1 MNALHMALDKYQI
14 FLKEYNLK
22 IKNIDSVAYK
32 KNLKFISN
40 INKTITKKIK
50 NGDCK
55 SQNSSTDLKLKD
67 VDYFKNTQI
76 QVKEKTSLLLKE
88 ILESNNYDETI
99 LKDSNLFFCCLAS
112 LCFFS
117 ITNNSQDLNI
127 VDYMTRLFI

>member
-1 MNALHMALDKYQI
+1 MNVLHIALDKYQI

-32 KNLKFISN
+32 KNLKLISN
-40 INKTITKKIK
+40 VNKSITKKI
-50 NGDCK
+50 GETHK
-55 SQNSSTDLKLKD
+55 SQNSSTDFKLKD
-67 VDYFKNTQI
+67 IDYFTNTQI

-88 ILESNNYDETI
+88 ILVSNNYDETI
-99 LKDSNLFFCCLAS
+99 LKDSNLFFCCLTS

-127 VDYMTRLFI
+127 VDYMTKLFI